1 MCTWY
6 PLWLILAFRRL
17 SREINFFY
25 LCSSLEL
32 KIYQYM
38 NHNNSVVVTDQLESV
53 LASSIAV
60 FPDDKLFLV
69 VDQNSDR
76 FCLPLLCDTP
86 CFEKFKKIVIP
97 AGEENKLLS
106 SVEKIWFF
114 LSRNGADRKSLVVNL
129 GGGMVTDLGSFAAST
144 FKRGV
149 QFINIPTT
157 LLAQVDASVGGKT
170 GFNFNGLKNEIGVI
184 NQPLQVIIDTRF
196 LKTLDHDNLISGY
209 AEMIKHG
216 LIHSQDHLAELQK
229 FDLQHPDYAI
239 LQGMIAHSVI
249 IKNYF
254 VERDPNENNIRKA
267 LNFGHTIGH
276 AFESLSLHNG
286 QPLLHGHAVVFGMIT
301 ELYLSHIISG
311 FPDGNMHFLSKWLI
325 AVYGKYQLSAADYEA
340 LYELMGHDKK
350 NEGKRINFTLIK
362 SVGEVEI
369 NQNCTKQQI
378 FEALDYFREL
388 NND

>member
-1 MCTWY
+1 MT
-6 PLWLILAFRRL
+6 
-17 SREINFFY
+17 
-25 LCSSLEL
+25 
-32 KIYQYM
+32 
-38 NHNNSVVVTDQLESV
+38 HNNSVVVTDQLEKV
-53 LASSIAV
+53 LSESMGS

-69 VDQNSDR
+69 VDQNSNL
-76 FCLPLLCDTP
+76 FCLPLLCDTHHI
-86 CFEKFKKIVIP
+86 EKFKKIVIP
-97 AGEENKLLS
+97 SGEENKLLA
-106 SVEKIWFF
+106 SVEKIWLY
-114 LSRNGADRKSLVVNL
+114 LSQNGADRKSLVVNL

-157 LLAQVDASVGGKT
+157 LLSQVDASVGGKT

-196 LKTLDHDNLISGY
+196 LKTLDHENLISGY

-229 FDLQHPDYAI
+229 FDLQQPDYAI

-249 IKNYF
+249 IKNFF
-254 VERDPNENNIRKA
+254 VEKDPNENNIRKA

-276 AFESLSLHNG
+276 AFESLSLSKG
-286 QPLLHGHAVVFGMIT
+286 QPLLHGHAVAFGMIA
-301 ELYLSHIISG
+301 ELYLSHLNSG
-311 FPDGNMHFLSKWLI
+311 FPDGNMHFLAKWLI
-325 AVYGKYQLSAADYEA
+325 AVYGKYQLSATDYEA
-340 LYELMGHDKK
+340 LFELMGHDKK

-369 NQNCTKQQI
+369 NQNCSKQQI
-378 FEALDYFREL
+378 FEALDYFREM

>member
-1 MCTWY
+1 MT
-6 PLWLILAFRRL
+6 
-17 SREINFFY
+17 
-25 LCSSLEL
+25 
-32 KIYQYM
+32 Q
-38 NHNNSVVVTDQLESV
+38 NNSVVVTDQLEKV
-53 LASSIAV
+53 LSESMV
-60 FPDDKLFLV
+60 SFPDDKLFLV

-76 FCLPLLCDTP
+76 FCLPLLCDIP
-86 CFEKFKKIVIP
+86 HFEKFKKIVIP

-106 SVEKIWFF
+106 SVEKIWIF

-184 NQPLQVIIDTRF
+184 NQPIKVIIDTRF
-196 LKTLDHDNLISGY
+196 LKTLDHENLISGY

-276 AFESLSLHNG
+276 AFESFSLSKG
-286 QPLLHGHAVVFGMIT
+286 QPLLHGHAVAFGMIA
-301 ELYLSHIISG
+301 ELYLSHLISG
-311 FPDGNMHFLSKWLI
+311 FPDGNMHFLAKWLI
-325 AVYGKYQLSAADYEA
+325 AVYGKYQLSATDYEA

-369 NQNCTKQQI
+369 NQNCNKQQI
-378 FEALDYFREL
+378 FEALDYFREI
-388 NND
+388 NTY

>member
-1 MCTWY
+1 MT
-6 PLWLILAFRRL
+6 P
-17 SREINFFY
+17 
-25 LCSSLEL
+25 
-32 KIYQYM
+32 
-38 NHNNSVVVTDQLESV
+38 NNPVVVTNQLESV
-53 LASSIAV
+53 LAASIAA
-60 FPDDKLFLV
+60 FPEDRLFLV

-76 FCLPLLCDTP
+76 FCLPLLCDTNH
-86 CFEKFKKIVIP
+86 FEKFKKIVIP
-97 AGEENKLLS
+97 SGEEHKSLS
-106 SVEKIWFF
+106 SVEHIWLF

-196 LKTLDHDNLISGY
+196 LKTLDHENLISGY
-209 AEMIKHG
+209 AEMIKHA
-216 LIHSQDHLAELQK
+216 LIHSPDHLAELRK
-229 FDLQHPDYAI
+229 FDLLNPDYAV
-239 LQGMIAHSVI
+239 LQGMITHSVI

-254 VERDPNENNIRKA
+254 VEKDPQERNIRKA

-276 AFESLSLHNG
+276 AFESYSLKNSH
-286 QPLLHGHAVVFGMIT
+286 PLLHGHAVAFGMIA
-301 ELYLSHIISG
+301 ELYLSHLNCG
-311 FPDGNMHFLSKWLI
+311 FADGIMHHLSKWILS
-325 AVYGKYQLSAADYEA
+325 VYGKYQISSKDYEE

-350 NEGKRINFTLIK
+350 NEGKRINFTLIT

-369 NQNCTKQQI
+369 NRHCTKIEI
-378 FEALDYFREL
+378 FEALDYFREI
-388 NND
+388 NNE